1 MNKIVSALGVIGF
14 IIAISGVVFQYNQTQ
29 KIVFVNIE
37 TVYDEFTMKKELE
50 SKFENVSQLRQQILD
65 SLKLELNIL
74 SKSIT
79 SKDQVEK
86 IKEFQVKRQEYA
98 LKEQNF
104 AESTQQTNEQ
114 YKNQIWKQL
123 SQYIIQFGKN
133 THCKYILGFENKS
146 SILYGD
152 EAEDVTKELSAYV
165 NQCYN
170 GGVK

>member
-1 MNKIVSALGVIGF
+1 MNKLIAPIAFLALC
-14 IIAISGVVFQYNQTQ
+14 ISITCAVLLFNQKQ

-50 SKFENVSQLRQQILD
+50 SKFENVANVRQQILD
-65 SLKLELNIL
+65 SLKLELTIL

-79 SKDQVEK
+79 SKNDMGK
-86 IKEFQVKRQEYA
+86 INLFQAKRQEYA

-104 AESTQQTNEQ
+104 TESTSQTNEQ

-123 SQYIIQFGKN
+123 SQYIMQFGKKN
-133 THCKYILGFENKS
+133 NYKYILGFENKS

-152 EAEDVTKELSAYV
+152 DAEDVTKELSVYV
-165 NQCYN
+165 NELYK
-170 GGVK
+170 GGAK